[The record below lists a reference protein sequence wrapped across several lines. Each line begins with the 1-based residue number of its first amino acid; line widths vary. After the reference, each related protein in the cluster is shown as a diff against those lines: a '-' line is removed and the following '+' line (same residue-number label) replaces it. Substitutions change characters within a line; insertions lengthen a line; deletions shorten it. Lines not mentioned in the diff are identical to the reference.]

1 MSTATTWAAAAVAVG
16 LLAAIAVRPGV
27 WGLAG
32 SLVYGLGVFRVTVYS
47 EEGRE
52 PRVRARAWLQL
63 VTCLLFGAVAA
74 EGFGPT
80 LAGWARGRV
89 HPEAVWLVVGLSA
102 NSMWPVLERLL
113 GGRLRKIID
122 AFLGS

>member
-1 MSTATTWAAAAVAVG
+1 MMPNWLLIVLLLSAV
-16 LLAAIAVRPGV
+16 LAFLSSRPGL
-27 WGLAG
+27 WGVGGA
-32 SLVYGLGVFRVTVYS
+32 LVYGLGVFRVTVYS
-47 EEGRE
+47 EEGLD

-63 VTCLLFGAVAA
+63 GTCILFGGLAA

-80 LAGWARGRV
+80 LAGWAHGRV

-113 GGRLRKIID
+113 GGRLRRIID
-122 AFLGS
+122 AILGG